1 MHPAPRVLRGRL
13 VITRPGEASPSRFR
27 RPRWSVRV
35 LMLAVAFVA
44 LAIAWSSRWTDY
56 RYRAAFHA
64 TLAAQHRDFAGV
76 RSMTAWA
83 RDRQQRKAEW
93 HEEMGRRALS
103 QSVPK
108 RGWPG

>member
-1 MHPAPRVLRGRL
+1 M
-13 VITRPGEASPSRFR
+13 
-27 RPRWSVRV
+27 

-83 RDRQQRKAEW
+83 RDRQRRKAEW
-93 HEEMGRRALS
+93 HEEMGRRFDRAAWLPWPFEPS
-103 QSVPK
+103 EPPK
-108 RGWPG
+108 SF